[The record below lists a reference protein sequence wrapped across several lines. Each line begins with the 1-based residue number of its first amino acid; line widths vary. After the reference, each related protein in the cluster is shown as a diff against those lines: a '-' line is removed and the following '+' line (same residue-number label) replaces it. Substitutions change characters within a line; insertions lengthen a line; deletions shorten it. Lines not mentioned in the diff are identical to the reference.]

1 LTRTPRAHRL
11 LVAAAATVAVV
22 GLAAC
27 GSSSSSGSGTSAA
40 SGASAG
46 TSSSTATGGK
56 AVTLRLGYFP
66 NLTHAVAIAGIQK
79 GIYAKDLGTNV
90 TLKTATFN
98 AGPEAVQALFSGA
111 IDASFV
117 GPNPTINAWA
127 KSKGKAIK
135 VIAGAASGGAY
146 LVVKPGITSA
156 ADLKGKKIA
165 TPQLGNTQDVALR
178 YWLKQQGLKADQQGG
193 GDVSIV
199 PEDNGLTLTSFA
211 SGQIDGAWVPEP
223 YASRL
228 QLESGGKVLVDEK
241 DLWPQ
246 GAYVT
251 TDLVVTTKFL
261 DAHPD
266 VVKALLQGEVDTV
279 AYLQK
284 SPDEAQAAVNDG
296 IKAISGKAL
305 DPKVL
310 AAAWSHVTFT
320 VDPVASS
327 LVLGAQHAEAVG
339 LLDKVNLD
347 GLYDLDPLNAVLTA
361 AGQPT
366 VRGVQ

>member
-1 LTRTPRAHRL
+1 VTRAHRL
-11 LVAAAATVAVV
+11 LVAAAATLAVV

-27 GSSSSSGSGTSAA
+27 GSGSSSG
-40 SGASAG
+40 GASAG
-46 TSSSTATGGK
+46 GSGDSTATSAGK
-56 AVTLRLGYFP
+56 PVTLRLGYFP
-66 NLTHAVAIAGIQK
+66 NLTHAVAIAGLQE
-79 GIYAKDLGTNV
+79 GIYAKDLGPNV

-146 LVVKPGITSA
+146 LVVKPSIKTA

-178 YWLKQQGLKADQQGG
+178 YWLKQQGLKTDQQGG

-199 PEDNGLTLTSFA
+199 PQDNGLTLTTFA

-223 YASRL
+223 YATRL
-228 QLESGGKVLVDEK
+228 EMESGAKVLVDERT
-241 DLWPQ
+241 LWPQ

-266 VVKALLQGEVDTV
+266 VVKSLLQGEVDSV
-279 AYLQK
+279 DYLK
-284 SPDEAQAAVNDG
+284 TNPTEAQTAVNAG
-296 IKAISGKAL
+296 IEAISGKAL
-305 DPKVL
+305 KPDEL

-320 VDPVASS
+320 VDPVAAS
-327 LVLGAQHAEAVG
+327 LVEGAQHAEAVG

-347 GLYDLDPLNAVLTA
+347 GLYDLGPLNSVLTA

-366 VRGVQ
+366 VKGVQ

>member
-1 LTRTPRAHRL
+1 VSRTRRRL
-11 LVAAAATVAVV
+11 FIAAASAATLV
-22 GLAAC
+22 LIAAC
-27 GSSSSSGSGTSAA
+27 GSGSSSPSA
-40 SGASAG
+40 
-46 TSSSTATGGK
+46 GK

-79 GIYAKDLGTNV
+79 GIYAKDLGSNV
-90 TLKTATFN
+90 TLKTSSFN
-98 AGPEAVQALFSGA
+98 AGPDAVQALFSGA

-146 LVVKPGITSA
+146 LVVKPNITSA

-178 YWLKQQGLKADQQGG
+178 YWLKQQGLTADQSGG
-193 GDVSIV
+193 GDVSIL
-199 PEDNGLTLTSFA
+199 PEDNGQTLTSFA

-223 YASRL
+223 YATRMVS
-228 QLESGGKVLVDEK
+228 ESGGKILVDER
-241 DLWPQ
+241 DLWPK

-266 VVKALLQGEVDTV
+266 VVKALLQGEVDTI
-279 AYLQK
+279 AYMQK
-284 SPDEAQAAVNDG
+284 SPADAQAEVNAG

-305 DPKVL
+305 NPAEL
-310 AAAWSHVTFT
+310 ATAWSHVTFT
-320 VDPVASS
+320 VDPIASS
-327 LVLGAQHAEAVG
+327 LVTGAQHAEDVG
-339 LLDKVNLD
+339 LLDKVDLT
-347 GLYDLDPLNAVLTA
+347 GLYDLDPLNAVLKA

-366 VRGVQ
+366 VQGAP